1 MKSSLIDRYIKKFKR
16 LTIKDDFMFCKV
28 MQKPHICFA
37 VLNIVLKHH
46 PAIAPIKLI
55 TPQATIENHSELKSV
70 RLDVLVEDENDN
82 HCDIEMQ
89 VVGRKG
95 IKKRMRIYQAS
106 IDVSKIRKGE
116 DYDKIGNT
124 IIIFFCMFDP
134 IGKGLPMYSFENYCT
149 ENKDIKMND
158 GTYKIIININ
168 AWEKVSDPD
177 LKALLKYMS
186 DGIATNEITKEIDM
200 ATLEIKKDGIITQE
214 YVSMYAKYCDI
225 KRHSEIRGIRKGKAE
240 ERLAIA
246 RNMKENNFDIES
258 IIKATKLSKE
268 EIEKL

>member
-1 MKSSLIDRYIKKFKR
+1 
-16 LTIKDDFMFCKV
+16 

-37 VLNIVLKHH
+37 TLNIVLKNH
-46 PAIAPIKLI
+46 PALAPIKLI

-225 KRHSEIRGIRKGKAE
+225 KRHSERKGEIRGIRRGKIEGKIE

>member
-1 MKSSLIDRYIKKFKR
+1 
-16 LTIKDDFMFCKV
+16 
-28 MQKPHICFA
+28 
-37 VLNIVLKHH
+37 
-46 PAIAPIKLI
+46 
-55 TPQATIENHSELKSV
+55 
-70 RLDVLVEDENDN
+70 
-82 HCDIEMQ
+82 
-89 VVGRKG
+89 
-95 IKKRMRIYQAS
+95 
-106 IDVSKIRKGE
+106 
-116 DYDKIGNT
+116 
-124 IIIFFCMFDP
+124 
-134 IGKGLPMYSFENYCT
+134 
-149 ENKDIKMND
+149 MND

-225 KRHSEIRGIRKGKAE
+225 RRHSERKGEIRGIRKGKMEGKTE

-246 RNMKENNFDIES
+246 RNMKKNNFDIES